1 MCRFIVV
8 YPRLTKRPVDLT
20 VRAGGTARLQ
30 CAAAGS
36 PSPEVAWQK
45 DGGFD
50 FPAARQR
57 RMHVM
62 PDDDVFFIVDVTLED
77 AGMYTCTATNDAGVV
92 RANATLAVIRM
103 CRHLILRTS
112 PHYSHRL
119 RCHHLSLSP
128 PFTPDLKLISFTSPF
143 LHSHSY
149 SFRTD
154 FTDLNLY

>member
-1 MCRFIVV
+1 MCVVV
-8 YPRLTKRPVDLT
+8 YPHLTKRPVDLT

-103 CRHLILRTS
+103 YRHLILHIS
-112 PHYSHRL
+112 PHHSHHL
-119 RCHHLSLSP
+119 CSHHLSLP
-128 PFTPDLKLISFTSPF
+128 RPFTPDLKLNSFT
-143 LHSHSY
+143 
-149 SFRTD
+149 
-154 FTDLNLY
+154 NLGLLTIKKILIVNFVIIND